1 MQLQDHFTGYT
12 GDVFICDAVTDAA
25 TRTLPGHK
33 VTASWLI
40 NAAVTNAATRSLHWI
55 NR

>member
-1 MQLQDHFTGYT
+1 MSLFAKLLLMQLQELFAGN
-12 GDVFICDAVTDAA
+12 
-25 TRTLPGHK
+25 K

-40 NAAVTNAATRSLHWI
+40 NAAVTDAATRSLHWI